1 MKNKK
6 IKLSILLSLIF
17 VFVSLCFSNTVK
29 AVGANEEL
37 YLGIQEY
44 RQTSDPE
51 NMGYA
56 IKNPDDNGTSEE
68 TMVGANIWKIVQYNS
83 SSEQDNVY
91 NTDTT
96 FYCVKAGVGFS
107 KTSTRQTYKKS
118 YDFIKDKK
126 EINST
131 NNTVLQSIVTTD
143 NYYGIIALADLMYIP
158 ESSSEQD
165 KENLIKNMF
174 AENGITEENIDK
186 AYPVKLTDEDIDA
199 VQQAALWYYTNYD
212 SVAYEKVYNQYNKDL
227 WFMYKTDKEKDYHSL
242 SDYNPSGT
250 LAGEQREE
258 QAKMLYN
265 YLITKANEN
274 IPAYNTR
281 SSVSKNK
288 ITLYTDGVV
297 YTQPTKGICQPV
309 IKIEKKKEFDLALRK
324 YITKVDGKNVDISRN
339 PVIDTTKLSNKTET
353 TAIYKHKKDPVKVK
367 YNDVVTYNITV
378 YNEGEIDGRATKI
391 VDQLPTGLKFSKVN
405 TAGYTAQ
412 YDEETNRV
420 VITKS
425 GNTNIKA
432 YDGVTLSSETI
443 EIECIVETLNS
454 AILTNVAWISEEVK
468 EDGTVI
474 NNQVGEDRDS
484 EPVTTPNVNK
494 DSMQDYKG
502 ITTETD
508 LSQNIFYP
516 GQQDDD
522 DFEKLVVEAVTGNYK
537 LQLEK
542 VDKDNPSVKLEGAEF
557 EITLPGKGAETKTT
571 GSNGLV
577 DLGIVEITDI
587 NQKDEILVK
596 ETKAPTGY
604 NKILDTMKIEVEKQ
618 LVDGAYTIKGATIT
632 EGEVAGTSVSV
643 EGNVIKIVVANEL
656 IAGNYKLQLE
666 KVDKDDPNVKLEG
679 AEFEVTLPG
688 KGAETKTTGSNGLV
702 DLGTVEITDINQKD
716 EILVKETKAPTG
728 YNKIL
733 DTMKI
738 EVEKQLVD
746 GVYTIKGAT
755 ITEGEVAGTS
765 VSVEGNVIK
774 IVVANELIA
783 GNYKLQL
790 EKVDKD
796 DPNVKLE
803 GAEFEVTL
811 PGKGAETKTTGSNGL
826 VDLGTVEITD
836 INQKDE
842 ILVKETKAPT
852 GYNKILDTM
861 KIEVEKQLVDG
872 VYTIKGA
879 TITEGEVAGT
889 SVSVEGNVIKIVV
902 ANELIAGNYKLQLEK
917 VDKDNPNVKLEG
929 AEFEVTLPGKG
940 AETKTTGSNGL
951 VDLGTVEITDINQ
964 KDEILVKETKAPT
977 GYNKILDTMEI
988 EVEKQLVDGVYTIK
1002 GATITE
1008 GEVAGTSVSVEGNV
1022 IKIVVANELIAGNYK
1037 LQLEKVDK
1045 DNPNV
1050 KLEGAEFEI
1059 TLPGK
1064 GAETKTTGANG
1075 LIDIGTVEI
1084 TDVNKTDEIIVKET
1098 KAPTGYNKILD
1109 TMKIEVEKQLVDG
1122 TYTIKGATITE
1133 GKVEGTNITIEN
1145 GIIKIQVANIKQ
1157 TFDLSLRK
1165 FISKVNEIE
1174 YDRQPN
1180 VDITNLVNG
1189 SDTTAVYNHPKQEVS
1204 VDINDIVVYTI
1215 RIYNEGERDGYANLV
1230 TDYLPQGVEFI
1241 KDNEI
1246 NKKYEWVLGEDGRT
1260 VTTEYLSK
1268 SKETETRQNL
1278 IKAFDGQTLD
1288 YKDIQIA
1295 CKIGKD
1301 ALKNVKLT
1309 NIAEITNE
1317 VDEEGQDVTDR
1328 DSQDGNVE
1336 IPNDDEL
1343 PKYKDDETGE
1353 YVPGQEDDD
1362 DFEKVIIKPFD
1373 LALRKFITQVEKE
1386 EVTSRIPQVK
1396 YDSEN
1401 NKITYEH
1408 SKEPVDV
1415 VTGNRVI
1422 YTIRVYNE
1430 GARDGYASEISDD
1443 IPAGLEFLPEDEINT
1458 EYRWVMYDKDGNETQ
1473 EVENAVKITT
1483 DYLSKEQGEAR
1494 MEEDSTIEENPALLK
1509 AFNPEEEI
1517 SETNPDYADVKVAFK
1532 VTEPNTSD
1540 KIVINS
1546 AQISED
1552 TDKDGDPVDDDDS
1565 TPDEWNDGED
1575 DQDREYIKLNY
1586 FDLSLR
1592 KWVTQA
1598 IVIENGKETVTQT
1611 GHTPEQ
1617 DPEPIVKVDLDRKK
1631 LSQVTVKFR
1640 FSIRVTNEGDIAGY
1654 AKEIKD
1660 YIPEGL
1666 RFVAEDNPGW
1676 TDLGNNVVST
1686 DLLSDRLLQPG
1697 ESADVEILLT
1707 WINSE
1712 DNMGL
1717 KTNTAE
1723 ISKDYNEKGVPD
1735 IDSTPDNKK
1744 EGEDDIDDAPVM
1756 LSVKTGQA
1764 KVYYTLGLIVLV
1776 TIAGGIVLIK
1786 KFVL

>member
-274 IPAYNTR
+274 IPAYK
-281 SSVSKNK
+281 SGEKVSKNK

>member
-1 MKNKK
+1 
-6 IKLSILLSLIF
+6 
-17 VFVSLCFSNTVK
+17 
-29 AVGANEEL
+29 
-37 YLGIQEY
+37 
-44 RQTSDPE
+44 
-51 NMGYA
+51 
-56 IKNPDDNGTSEE
+56 
-68 TMVGANIWKIVQYNS
+68 
-83 SSEQDNVY
+83 
-91 NTDTT
+91 
-96 FYCVKAGVGFS
+96 
-107 KTSTRQTYKKS
+107 
-118 YDFIKDKK
+118 
-126 EINST
+126 
-131 NNTVLQSIVTTD
+131 
-143 NYYGIIALADLMYIP
+143 
-158 ESSSEQD
+158 
-165 KENLIKNMF
+165 
-174 AENGITEENIDK
+174 
-186 AYPVKLTDEDIDA
+186 
-199 VQQAALWYYTNYD
+199 
-212 SVAYEKVYNQYNKDL
+212 
-227 WFMYKTDKEKDYHSL
+227 
-242 SDYNPSGT
+242 
-250 LAGEQREE
+250 
-258 QAKMLYN
+258 
-265 YLITKANEN
+265 
-274 IPAYNTR
+274 
-281 SSVSKNK
+281 
-288 ITLYTDGVV
+288 
-297 YTQPTKGICQPV
+297 
-309 IKIEKKKEFDLALRK
+309 
-324 YITKVDGKNVDISRN
+324 
-339 PVIDTTKLSNKTET
+339 
-353 TAIYKHKKDPVKVK
+353 
-367 YNDVVTYNITV
+367 
-378 YNEGEIDGRATKI
+378 
-391 VDQLPTGLKFSKVN
+391 
-405 TAGYTAQ
+405 
-412 YDEETNRV
+412 
-420 VITKS
+420 
-425 GNTNIKA
+425 
-432 YDGVTLSSETI
+432 
-443 EIECIVETLNS
+443 
-454 AILTNVAWISEEVK
+454 
-468 EDGTVI
+468 
-474 NNQVGEDRDS
+474 
-484 EPVTTPNVNK
+484 
-494 DSMQDYKG
+494 
-502 ITTETD
+502 
-508 LSQNIFYP
+508 
-516 GQQDDD
+516 
-522 DFEKLVVEAVTGNYK
+522 
-537 LQLEK
+537 
-542 VDKDNPSVKLEGAEF
+542 
-557 EITLPGKGAETKTT
+557 
-571 GSNGLV
+571 
-577 DLGIVEITDI
+577 
-587 NQKDEILVK
+587 
-596 ETKAPTGY
+596 
-604 NKILDTMKIEVEKQ
+604 
-618 LVDGAYTIKGATIT
+618 
-632 EGEVAGTSVSV
+632 
-643 EGNVIKIVVANEL
+643 
-656 IAGNYKLQLE
+656 
-666 KVDKDDPNVKLEG
+666 
-679 AEFEVTLPG
+679 
-688 KGAETKTTGSNGLV
+688 
-702 DLGTVEITDINQKD
+702 
-716 EILVKETKAPTG
+716 
-728 YNKIL
+728 
-733 DTMKI
+733 MKI

-755 ITEGEVAGTS
+755 ITEGEVEGTS

-774 IVVANELIA
+774 IVVANEL
-783 GNYKLQL
+783 
-790 EKVDKD
+790 
-796 DPNVKLE
+796 
-803 GAEFEVTL
+803 VT
-811 PGKGAETKTTGSNGL
+811 
-826 VDLGTVEITD
+826 
-836 INQKDE
+836 
-842 ILVKETKAPT
+842 
-852 GYNKILDTM
+852 
-861 KIEVEKQLVDG
+861 
-872 VYTIKGA
+872 
-879 TITEGEVAGT
+879 
-889 SVSVEGNVIKIVV
+889 
-902 ANELIAGNYKLQLEK
+902 GNYKLQLEK

-977 GYNKILDTMEI
+977 GYNKILDTM
-988 EVEKQLVDGVYTIK
+988 
-1002 GATITE
+1002 
-1008 GEVAGTSVSVEGNV
+1008 
-1022 IKIVVANELIAGNYK
+1022 
-1037 LQLEKVDK
+1037 
-1045 DNPNV
+1045 
-1050 KLEGAEFEI
+1050 
-1059 TLPGK
+1059 
-1064 GAETKTTGANG
+1064 
-1075 LIDIGTVEI
+1075 
-1084 TDVNKTDEIIVKET
+1084 
-1098 KAPTGYNKILD
+1098 
-1109 TMKIEVEKQLVDG
+1109 KIEVEKQLVDG
-1122 TYTIKGATITE
+1122 TYTIKEATITE
-1133 GKVEGTNITIEN
+1133 GNVEGTNITVEN

-1189 SDTTAVYNHPKQEVS
+1189 SDTTAVYNHPKQEIS
-1204 VDINDIVVYTI
+1204 VDVNDIVVYTI
-1215 RIYNEGERDGYANLV
+1215 RIYNEGEIDGYANIV
-1230 TDYLPQGVEFI
+1230 TDYLPQGIEFI
-1241 KDNEI
+1241 EDNEI
-1246 NKKYEWVLGEDGRT
+1246 NKNYEWVLGDDGRT

-1268 SKETETRQNL
+1268 AKETETRQNL

-1443 IPAGLEFLPEDEINT
+1443 IPAGLEFLPEDETNT

-1540 KIVINS
+1540 KVIVNS

-1631 LSQVTVKFR
+1631 LNQVTVKFR
-1640 FSIRVTNEGDIAGY
+1640 FSIRITNEGDIAGY

-1666 RFVAEDNPGW
+1666 KFEAEDNPGW

-1686 DLLSDRLLQPG
+1686 DLLSDKLLQPG
-1697 ESADVEILLT
+1697 ESAEVEILLT
-1707 WINSE
+1707 WINKE

>member
-6 IKLSILLSLIF
+6 LKLSILLSLIF
-17 VFVSLCFSNTVK
+17 MFASICLSGTVK
-29 AVGANEEL
+29 AVSTNEEI

-56 IKNPDDNGTSEE
+56 INNPDDNGTSEE

-118 YDFIKDKK
+118 YDFIKDKE

-174 AENGITEENIDK
+174 AENGIAEENIDK

-227 WFMYKTDKEKDYHSL
+227 WFMYKTDKEQEYHSL

-265 YLITKANEN
+265 YLIKKANEN
-274 IPAYNTR
+274 IPAYK
-281 SSVSKNK
+281 SGEKVSKNK

-297 YTQPTKGICQPV
+297 YTQPTKGTCQPV

-443 EIECIVETLNS
+443 EIECIVETLNNTT
-454 AILTNVAWISEEVK
+454 LTNVAWISEEVK

-484 EPVTTPNVNK
+484 EPGTTPNVNK
-494 DSMQDYKG
+494 DNMQDYKG
-502 ITTETD
+502 TTTETD

-542 VDKDNPSVKLEGAEF
+542 VDKDDPNVKLEGAEF
-557 EITLPGKGAETKTT
+557 EVTLPGKGAETKTT

-577 DLGIVEITDI
+577 DLGTVEITDI

-618 LVDGAYTIKGATIT
+618 LVDGVYTIKGATIT

-917 VDKDNPNVKLEG
+917 VDKDDPNVKLEG

-977 GYNKILDTMEI
+977 GYNKILDTME
-988 EVEKQLVDGVYTIK
+988 
-1002 GATITE
+1002 
-1008 GEVAGTSVSVEGNV
+1008 
-1022 IKIVVANELIAGNYK
+1022 
-1037 LQLEKVDK
+1037 
-1045 DNPNV
+1045 
-1050 KLEGAEFEI
+1050 
-1059 TLPGK
+1059 
-1064 GAETKTTGANG
+1064 
-1075 LIDIGTVEI
+1075 
-1084 TDVNKTDEIIVKET
+1084 
-1098 KAPTGYNKILD
+1098 
-1109 TMKIEVEKQLVDG
+1109 IEVEKQLVDG

-1189 SDTTAVYNHPKQEVS
+1189 SDTTAVYNHPKQEIS
-1204 VDINDIVVYTI
+1204 VDVNDIVVYTI

-1443 IPAGLEFLPEDEINT
+1443 IPAGLEFLPEDETNT

-1540 KIVINS
+1540 KVIVNS

-1552 TDKDGDPVDDDDS
+1552 TDKDGDPVEDEDS
-1565 TPDEWNDGED
+1565 TPDEWNEGED
-1575 DQDREYIKLNY
+1575 DQDKEYIKLNY

-1611 GHTPEQ
+1611 GHTAEQ

-1631 LSQVTVKFR
+1631 LNQVTVKFR

-1666 RFVAEDNPGW
+1666 KFEAEDNPGW

-1686 DLLSDRLLQPG
+1686 DLLSDKLLQPG
-1697 ESADVEILLT
+1697 ESAEVEILLT
-1707 WINSE
+1707 WINKE

-1764 KVYYTLGLIVLV
+1764 KVYYTLGLVILV
-1776 TIAGGIVLIK
+1776 TVAGGIVLIK

>member
-6 IKLSILLSLIF
+6 LKLSILLSLIF
-17 VFVSLCFSNTVK
+17 MFASICLSGTVK
-29 AVGANEEL
+29 AVSTNEEI

-56 IKNPDDNGTSEE
+56 INNPDDNGTSEE

-118 YDFIKDKK
+118 YDFIKDKE

-174 AENGITEENIDK
+174 AENGIAEENIDK

-227 WFMYKTDKEKDYHSL
+227 WFMYKTDKEQEYHSL

-265 YLITKANEN
+265 YLIKKANEN
-274 IPAYNTR
+274 IPAYK
-281 SSVSKNK
+281 SGEKVSKNK

-297 YTQPTKGICQPV
+297 YTQPTKGTCQPV

-443 EIECIVETLNS
+443 EIECIVETLNNTT
-454 AILTNVAWISEEVK
+454 LTNVAWISEEVK

-484 EPVTTPNVNK
+484 EPGTTPNVNK
-494 DSMQDYKG
+494 DNMQDYKG
-502 ITTETD
+502 TTTETD

-542 VDKDNPSVKLEGAEF
+542 VDKDN
-557 EITLPGKGAETKTT
+557 
-571 GSNGLV
+571 
-577 DLGIVEITDI
+577 
-587 NQKDEILVK
+587 
-596 ETKAPTGY
+596 
-604 NKILDTMKIEVEKQ
+604 
-618 LVDGAYTIKGATIT
+618 
-632 EGEVAGTSVSV
+632 
-643 EGNVIKIVVANEL
+643 
-656 IAGNYKLQLE
+656 
-666 KVDKDDPNVKLEG
+666 PNVKLEG

-774 IVVANELIA
+774 IVVANELVT

-796 DPNVKLE
+796 NPNVKLE

-902 ANELIAGNYKLQLEK
+902 ANELVTGNYKLQLEKVDKDNPNVKLEGAEFEVTLPGKGAETKTTGSNGLVDLGTVEITDINQKDEILVKETKAPTGYNKILDTMKIEVEKQLVDGVYTIKGATITEGEVAGTSVSVEGNVIKIVVANELVTGNYKLQLEK

-977 GYNKILDTMEI
+977 GYNKILDTME
-988 EVEKQLVDGVYTIK
+988 
-1002 GATITE
+1002 
-1008 GEVAGTSVSVEGNV
+1008 
-1022 IKIVVANELIAGNYK
+1022 
-1037 LQLEKVDK
+1037 
-1045 DNPNV
+1045 
-1050 KLEGAEFEI
+1050 
-1059 TLPGK
+1059 
-1064 GAETKTTGANG
+1064 
-1075 LIDIGTVEI
+1075 
-1084 TDVNKTDEIIVKET
+1084 
-1098 KAPTGYNKILD
+1098 
-1109 TMKIEVEKQLVDG
+1109 IEVEKQLVDG

-1189 SDTTAVYNHPKQEVS
+1189 SDTTAVYNHPKQEIS
-1204 VDINDIVVYTI
+1204 VDVNDIVVYTI

-1443 IPAGLEFLPEDEINT
+1443 IPAGLEFLPEDETNT

-1540 KIVINS
+1540 KVIVNS

-1552 TDKDGDPVDDDDS
+1552 TDKDGDPVEDEDS
-1565 TPDEWNDGED
+1565 TPDEWNEGED
-1575 DQDREYIKLNY
+1575 DQDKEYIKLNY

-1611 GHTPEQ
+1611 GHTAEQ

-1631 LSQVTVKFR
+1631 LNQVTVKFR

-1666 RFVAEDNPGW
+1666 KFEAEDNPGW

-1686 DLLSDRLLQPG
+1686 DLLSDKLLQPG
-1697 ESADVEILLT
+1697 ESAEVEILLT
-1707 WINSE
+1707 WINKE

-1764 KVYYTLGLIVLV
+1764 KVYYTLGLVILV
-1776 TIAGGIVLIK
+1776 TVAGGIVLIK